1 MVVLTA
7 TGKKDLYNIDGNDII
22 IVNEEYVD
30 AEGIHIL
37 SKDDLKGKRLQIEF
51 YDYVRSNYTDRTIK
65 RCLYSGDAEN
75 FKNIYTEGLNNL
87 EILEYCSCNRFKFTD
102 YTVDEGIW
110 CDIDNIGY
118 FIFNVLTENYENI
131 NLNDYKFLKDFGVI
145 FDYFSND
152 KFRFRIPGETPN
164 PIFNKVIDKYENVCS
179 YEEYMRVI
187 PPCSPGGGGLI
198 FTKEQVAHLDS
209 LLADYLKNNQ
219 TGKTRKLEI

>member
-7 TGKKDLYNIDGNDII
+7 TGKKDLYNIDGNDIL

-30 AEGIHIL
+30 ADGIHIL

-51 YDYVRSNYTDRTIK
+51 YDYVKCDYTDRTIE
-65 RCLYSGDAEN
+65 RCLYSGDADH
-75 FKNIYTEGLNNL
+75 FKSIYTEGLNKL
-87 EILEYCSCNRFKFTD
+87 EIIEYCSCNKFTFVD
-102 YTVDEGIW
+102 YADDTGIC

-145 FDYFSND
+145 FDYLSND
-152 KFRFRIPGETPN
+152 KFKFRLPEDSPN

-198 FTKEQVAHLDS
+198 FTKEQVANLDS

-219 TGKTRKLEI
+219 TGKTKKLEI